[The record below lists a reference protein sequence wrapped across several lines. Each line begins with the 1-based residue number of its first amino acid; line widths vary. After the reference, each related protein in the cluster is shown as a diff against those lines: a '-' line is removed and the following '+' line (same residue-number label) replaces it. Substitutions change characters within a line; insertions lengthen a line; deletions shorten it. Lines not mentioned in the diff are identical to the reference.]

1 MNEVFNTNHMI
12 LELAENNFLLV
23 MLVLMFLNGLSQILQ
38 WRWLS
43 QFVALLKNMFAFIRG
58 NRDESRKIPTELPD
72 QHRPAG

>member
-58 NRDESRKIPTELPD
+58 NRDESRKIPAELPD